1 MKRKLSL
8 TSSVITELKK
18 GACQANDPLWLTL
31 WVKGASQRTNQAKG
45 QRLKDNDR

>member
-18 GACQANDPLWLTL
+18 GACQVNSPLWLTL
-31 WVKGASQRTNQAKG
+31 WVPT
-45 QRLKDNDR
+45 DRPKKSPF